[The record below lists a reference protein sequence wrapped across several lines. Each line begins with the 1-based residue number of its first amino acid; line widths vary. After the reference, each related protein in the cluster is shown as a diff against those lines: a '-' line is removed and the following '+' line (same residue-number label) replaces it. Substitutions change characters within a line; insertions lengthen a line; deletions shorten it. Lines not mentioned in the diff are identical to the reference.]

1 MSGPRQILAVLNG
14 AVEPGRGWPFWAL
27 FVALV
32 ALAAYAPAV
41 LGRFDLL
48 NLTSFLS
55 MGFLAVGLALIW
67 GFSGILSLGQ
77 SAFFGIGGY
86 AFGIAGINLA
96 AADLPTNPAVLAG
109 LAVPALAAALLG
121 YIMFYAR
128 LRGVYVAIMMLVTTL
143 AIETFLNQTAGAQW
157 KFGVASLG
165 GNNGLGRLSA
175 DVQAIPSL
183 SLTVG
188 GETIRLNGRSGEFY
202 YLILGLLVATY
213 LGLRYLVNS
222 SFGVVLAA
230 VREDPERAEQ
240 LGYDIRRVQLVVFT
254 IGAVLAGL
262 SGLLYVSWGNF
273 ITPSVFGV
281 TANIVPVIWVAVAGR
296 KSLLAAILGAVAI
309 QWATQELATM
319 GQYALV
325 VQGLALTL
333 VVMLMPDG
341 LVSMFGRLAR
351 LTRKVD
357 ARRSGEQSV

>member
-1 MSGPRQILAVLNG
+1 MIGPRRILAMLEG
-14 AVEPGRGWPFWAL
+14 EIEPGRGWPFWAA
-27 FVALV
+27 FIALA

-48 NLTSFLS
+48 NLASFLS
-55 MGFLAVGLALIW
+55 MGFLAAGLSLIW

-77 SAFFGIGGY
+77 SAFLGLGGY
-86 AFGIAGINLA
+86 AFGIAGINFA
-96 AADLPTNPAVLAG
+96 AGGLDTNFAVLAG
-109 LAVPALAAALLG
+109 LAAPALAAALLG

-143 AIETFLNQTAGAQW
+143 VIETFLNQTAGAQW
-157 KFGVASLG
+157 KVGIASLG
-165 GNNGLGRLSA
+165 GNNGLGRFSA
-175 DVQAIPSL
+175 DVQDIPSL
-183 SLTVG
+183 SLALG
-188 GETIRLNGRSGEFY
+188 DETIRLNGRSREFY
-202 YLILGLLVATY
+202 YLVLGLLMATY
-213 LGLRYLVNS
+213 LGLRCLVNS

-262 SGLLYVSWGNF
+262 SGVLYVSWGNF

-281 TANIVPVIWVAVAGR
+281 TANILPVIWVAVAGR
-296 KSLLAAILGAVAI
+296 KSILAAILGAVAI
-309 QWATQELATM
+309 QWATQELATT
-319 GQYALV
+319 GEYALV

-341 LVSMFGRLAR
+341 LVSLFGGLAR
-351 LTRKVD
+351 LSRRAGTRG
-357 ARRSGEQSV
+357 SGERHA